1 VAVAQA
7 QQVARARGE
16 LPEGLARLVEQV
28 LRPKVYWKE
37 VLREF
42 ISRHARNDYSW
53 FPPNRRF
60 VHRGLYLPGLRSE
73 ELGDLVI
80 AVDTSGSIGGAM
92 LARFAAE
99 LQGMLEAFD
108 ATLTVLYH
116 DARVQHVQ
124 TWRSSDGPLVLEP
137 RGGGGTDHA
146 PVFEW
151 VERNNLQPA
160 ALVCLTDLHT
170 HFPARAPGYPT
181 LWCAVNNPQPRAPF
195 GQVLPVE

>member
-7 QQVARARGE
+7 RQVARARGE

-28 LRPKVYWKE
+28 LRPKVDWRE

-42 ISRHARNDYSW
+42 IARHAHNDYRW

-73 ELGDLVI
+73 ELGDLVV
-80 AVDTSGSIGGAM
+80 AVDTSGSIGGPM

-99 LQGMLEAFD
+99 VQGMLEAFD

-146 PVFEW
+146 PVFGW
-151 VERNNLQPA
+151 VERNGIEPG

-170 HFPARAPGYPT
+170 RFPARAPGYPT
-181 LWCAVNNPQPRAPF
+181 LWCAVNNAQAQAPF
-195 GQVLPVE
+195 GQVLTIE

>member
-1 VAVAQA
+1 
-7 QQVARARGE
+7 
-16 LPEGLARLVEQV
+16 VEQV
-28 LRPKVYWKE
+28 LRPKVDWKE

-53 FPPNRRF
+53 SPPNRRF

-73 ELGDLVI
+73 ELGDLVV
-80 AVDTSGSIGGAM
+80 AVDTSGSVGGPM

-99 LQGMLEAFD
+99 VRGILEAFD
-108 ATLTVLYH
+108 ANLTVLYH

-124 TWRSSDGPLVLEP
+124 TWQRSDGPLVLEP

-151 VERNNLQPA
+151 VERNGVEPA
-160 ALVCLTDLHT
+160 ALVCLTALHT
-170 HFPARAPGYPT
+170 CFPAQAPGYPT
-181 LWCAVNNPQPRAPF
+181 LWCAVNNPHPRAPF
-195 GQVLPVE
+195 GQVLCIQ